1 MTKATSETM
10 KLNFITDQ
18 GSTRATV
25 RCACRAVRFGCATDA
40 FGAPPRAL
48 PGRSPAVGLPGPASG
63 VGGSLAAVPD
73 RRNVRAGDDGD
84 CGGGSGIS
92 HANAAGET
100 DGGSADAGRLPAG
113 AAELTVEAEPA
124 REAGPEPEAAP
135 DGTVPDGTVP
145 DGPVPDDTVP
155 AGSSPAGFT
164 ADSAG

>member
-63 VGGSLAAVPD
+63 AGGSLAAVPD

-100 DGGSADAGRLPAG
+100 DGGSAGAGRLPAG
-113 AAELTVEAEPA
+113 AAELTVAAEPA
-124 REAGPEPEAAP
+124 REAGP
-135 DGTVPDGTVP
+135 
-145 DGPVPDDTVP
+145 DGPVADGIVP
-155 AGSSPAGFT
+155 AGSSPAGFA